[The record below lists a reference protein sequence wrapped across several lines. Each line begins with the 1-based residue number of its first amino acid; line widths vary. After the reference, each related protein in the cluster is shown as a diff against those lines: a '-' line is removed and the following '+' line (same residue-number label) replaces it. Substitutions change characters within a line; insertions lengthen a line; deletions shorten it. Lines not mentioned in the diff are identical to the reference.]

1 MMRHRRE
8 NFFEGTMIM
17 LPRVG
22 IIKADQVDYMVFANS
37 DLITNELFRNGEWD
51 RNSFIISKII
61 YSRVEAPLILDIG
74 ANLGAYSLPIAK
86 DLLSRGGE
94 VIAFEPQE
102 IIYYQL
108 CGNII
113 LNRLDNLRAYHKAVG
128 RYNGDIEIP
137 KIDYN
142 NNHNAGAFSFHQ
154 EYRQNEGIEDS
165 IQSETTFVPIVT
177 LDSLVLKKMP
187 ALIKMDVEGYE
198 LDVFKGGV
206 EFLKKADYPP
216 ILFEAWNK
224 DFFREKRAELLSF
237 VENLGYD
244 LITLNQIDFIAQHKK
259 HEMKISFVHQ
269 SDGTITIVW
278 QGQ

>member
-1 MMRHRRE
+1 
-8 NFFEGTMIM
+8 M

-37 DLITNELFRNGEWD
+37 DLITNEIFRNGEWD
-51 RNSFIISKII
+51 RNSFVISKTI

-86 DLLSRGGE
+86 DLLSAGGE

-113 LNRLDNLRAYHKAVG
+113 LNRLDNLRAHHKAVG
-128 RYNGDIEIP
+128 QYNGDIEIP

-142 NNHNAGAFSFHQ
+142 NNYNAGAFSFHQ
-154 EYRQNEGIEDS
+154 EYRQNEGIEES

-177 LDSLVLKKMP
+177 LDSLVLKKPP
-187 ALIKMDVEGYE
+187 ALIKIDVEGYE

-269 SDGTITIVW
+269 SDGTITIEW
-278 QGQ
+278 QNQ